1 MGVHHRFLALSA
13 RGARQWTPRE
23 ERYPVKA
30 PTTVTTAAGI
40 SGAAV
45 VSNVSNNGCRIATL
59 IALQPGNRL
68 KLVVEPLGLVEAEV
82 QWTSDGEAGLE
93 LTGRDAFHSD
103 YEFSFSPDR

>member
-13 RGARQWTPRE
+13 QGARQWTPRE
-23 ERYPVKA
+23 ARYPVRT

-40 SGAAV
+40 SGAAL
-45 VSNVSNNGCRIATL
+45 VSNVSNKGCRIATSL
-59 IALQPGNRL
+59 SLRPGERL

-82 QWTSDGEAGLE
+82 QWTGHGEAGLE
-93 LTGRDAFHSD
+93 LTARDAFHSD